1 VPRARRLLCVRTSL
15 PGGNLS
21 TGRSHLCHAAQVPL
35 NGSADEIADAYWST
49 LNDDN
54 KAGRAIR
61 CLTFG
66 RSLGRSEKGGVGGWA
81 SSAR

>member
-1 VPRARRLLCVRTSL
+1 M
-15 PGGNLS
+15 
-21 TGRSHLCHAAQVPL
+21 QVPL

-54 KAGRAIR
+54 KAGGAIR
-61 CLTFG
+61 CLIG
-66 RSLGRSEKGGVGGWA
+66 RSLGRSESGGVGGWA